1 MSAAELPRRRL
12 RSAVVGL
19 GFIGPFHVD
28 AVQRGGYAE
37 VAVLVG
43 RDEARTANAASSLG
57 VERATTNLDGVLSDA
72 SIDVVHICTPNSTHV
87 ELANAV
93 LDAGKNLVLEKPIAT
108 ELGAARAL
116 AARADRLGRHAAV
129 ALTYRGY
136 PMVRQARARIA
147 GGALGDLR
155 LVHGS
160 YLQDWLASETASNWR
175 VDRAVGGPS
184 RAVGDIGS
192 HWLDLAEYL
201 SGQRIDAVVAEL
213 PTFITARN
221 GIPIETEDAA
231 TILVRFANGAR
242 GSCVVSQISRGHK
255 NSILIELV
263 GSDRSLR
270 WDHEDAERLWL
281 AGADGVSILERVE
294 SPADS
299 FDSVGVPSP
308 PAGHPDGWP
317 AALRDLL
324 RPFYAAIA
332 AGDPPLPAGAPG
344 PYPTLTDG
352 ARSIALVEAALTSA
366 REGRWV
372 AVP

>member
-28 AVQRGGYAE
+28 AVQRGGYGE

-43 RDEARTANAASSLG
+43 RDEARTLTAARSLG
-57 VERATTNLDGVLSDA
+57 VERATTNLDGVLSDD
-72 SIDVVHICTPNSTHV
+72 SIDVVHVCTPNSTHV
-87 ELANAV
+87 ELADAV
-93 LDAGKNLVLEKPIAT
+93 LDAGKHLVLEKPIAT

-116 AARADRLGRHAAV
+116 AAKADRLGRHAAV

-147 GGALGDLR
+147 GGALGDVR
-155 LVHGS
+155 LVYGS
-160 YLQDWLASETASNWR
+160 YLQDWLASETESNWR
-175 VDRAVGGPS
+175 VDRAIGGPS

-201 SGQRIDAVVAEL
+201 SGQRIEAVVAEL

-231 TILVRFANGAR
+231 TLLVRFANGAR

-255 NSILIELV
+255 NSVLIELV
-263 GSDRSLR
+263 GSERSLR

-294 SPADS
+294 SPANS
-299 FDSVGVPSP
+299 FGSVGVPSP

-332 AGDPPLPAGAPG
+332 AGDPPPPAGAPG
-344 PYPTLTDG
+344 RT
-352 ARSIALVEAALTSA
+352 RH
-366 REGRWV
+366 
-372 AVP
+372 